1 MALAHSQLAESR
13 AIVGQ
18 LRGCH
23 SPRRPRD
30 RRPSQLCS
38 AQRGQ
43 LEEAALMRGTV
54 RQGRGEGSVR
64 MSECAE
70 WDSAFLYVSTHH
82 HSVPPQLPGLLG
94 TKPEVSRGHT
104 QAADNSHATSGGPGE
119 LCPQAHPQ
127 LAPSLHPQG
136 WDAERNPSHTNML
149 FQIAEKVA
157 QSESPGLEFQP

>member
-54 RQGRGEGSVR
+54 RQGREEGSVR

-82 HSVPPQLPGLLG
+82 HSVPPQAPGSSRNQARGEQGPHAGCGQLTRHLWG
-94 TKPEVSRGHT
+94 PRRAVS
-104 QAADNSHATSGGPGE
+104 SG
-119 LCPQAHPQ
+119 
-127 LAPSLHPQG
+127 PSPAG
-136 WDAERNPSHTNML
+136 AESP
-149 FQIAEKVA
+149 
-157 QSESPGLEFQP
+157 SPGLGC